1 MTSLR
6 PTSCDIM
13 FSSLLRRS
21 VFTNLTRMK
30 LATASLPEL
39 KALAGA
45 IIEQQETTQGENKLK
60 SFCSAYRQGTKVQKA
75 EFLQFLAREFYI
87 DRAQFEASARS
98 YLEDTQNE
106 PAFRFRNEER
116 LGALLM
122 PKYVSFFHILG
133 RSEGGVK
140 FLVDMRGDLLDL
152 ILSIQPENPCFY
164 DVRHMNTILKDLLA
178 LWFTVGFIKLE
189 RITWQ
194 SSCEMLQKISE
205 YEAVHPIRN
214 WTDLKRRVGPY
225 RRCYVFTHSCMPG
238 EPIVV
243 LHTALT
249 SSISSSIQRIVGH
262 RQSSTEPEPPED
274 WEDEKTI
281 KCAIFYSI
289 SSTQKGL
296 QGIELGKYLIQG
308 VVKKVKA
315 EFPNV
320 NEFSSLSPI
329 PGFKEWIMSEI
340 VKILRGNAE
349 VSKLFNRQKLEAI
362 VQPYSE
368 DRHPLDAFLLLLRNN
383 GWFHIP
389 ELAAQLEEPL
399 MHLCA
404 FYLYHEKRR
413 GYALNSVANFHLKNG
428 AVIWRLNWLGDVSP
442 RGLSSSCSIMV
453 NYRYYLE
460 DMEDY
465 RHTYVENGTITTS
478 DMFAELLKPLQ
489 SLL

>member
-1 MTSLR
+1 ML
-6 PTSCDIM
+6 
-13 FSSLLRRS
+13 SSLLRRS
-21 VFTNLTRMK
+21 TFTNLAKMK
-30 LATASLPEL
+30 LATATLPDL

-45 IIEQQETTQGENKLK
+45 IIEQHETTQGENKLK
-60 SFCSAYRQGTKVQKA
+60 TFCSAYRQGTKVQKA
-75 EFLQFLAREFYI
+75 EFLQFLAKEFYI
-87 DRAQFEASARS
+87 DRQQFEASARS

-106 PAFRFRNEER
+106 PAFRFRDEER
-116 LGALLM
+116 LGALLT

-140 FLVDMRGDLLDL
+140 FLVDVRGDLLDL
-152 ILSIQPENPCFY
+152 ILLLQTENPCFY
-164 DVRHMNTILKDLLA
+164 DVRHMNIILKDLLA

-262 RQSSTEPEPPED
+262 RHSPEEPEPPED
-274 WEDEKTI
+274 WEDEKII

-296 QGIELGKYLIQG
+296 QGIELGKYLIHS

-340 VKILRGNAE
+340 NKILR
-349 VSKLFNRQKLEAI
+349 
-362 VQPYSE
+362 
-368 DRHPLDAFLLLLRNN
+368 
-383 GWFHIP
+383 
-389 ELAAQLEEPL
+389 AAMAQWLW
-399 MHLCA
+399 C
-404 FYLYHEKRR
+404 
-413 GYALNSVANFHLKNG
+413 SVAKHKIAGLICSHCGYTSMEAESKHARVLKF
-428 AVIWRLNWLGDVSP
+428 RSK
-442 RGLSSSCSIMV
+442 RGNVHFPIRARKEEQPS
-453 NYRYYLE
+453 
-460 DMEDY
+460 D
-465 RHTYVENGTITTS
+465 GT
-478 DMFAELLKPLQ
+478 
-489 SLL
+489 

>member
-1 MTSLR
+1 
-6 PTSCDIM
+6 
-13 FSSLLRRS
+13 
-21 VFTNLTRMK
+21 MK
-30 LATASLPEL
+30 VSTGPQLSL

-45 IIEQQETTQGENKLK
+45 IIEFDATTQGENKVK
-60 SFCSAYRQGTKVQKA
+60 SFCSMYKQGTQVQKT
-75 EFLQFLAREFYI
+75 EFLEFLAKEFYI
-87 DRAQFEASARS
+87 DRKQFKASVKN
-98 YLEDTQNE
+98 YLENQKE
-106 PAFRFRNEER
+106 PAFRFRDEER

-152 ILSIQPENPCFY
+152 ILSLEPEHPCFH
-164 DVRHMNTILKDLLA
+164 DVRHMNMILKDLLA

-205 YEAVHPIRN
+205 YEAVHPVRN
-214 WTDLKRRVGPY
+214 WTDLKRRVGAY

-249 SSISSSIQRIVGH
+249 SSISDSIQRIVGH
-262 RQSSTEPEPPED
+262 RHKPTEPEPPQD
-274 WEDEKTI
+274 WEDERIIKT
-281 KCAIFYSI
+281 AVFYSI

-329 PGFKEWIMSEI
+329 PGFREWIMGEVTRS
-340 VKILRGNAE
+340 LRGHPGVAG
-349 VSKLFNRQKLEAI
+349 RQLEQLQSA
-362 VQPYSE
+362 VAPYSE
-368 DRHPLDAFLLLLRNN
+368 DRTPLEALASFLRNN
-383 GWFHIP
+383 GWFQLP
-389 ELAAQLEEPL
+389 ELVDQLQEPL

-404 FYLYHEKRR
+404 YYLYHEKRR

-428 AVIWRLNWLGDVSP
+428 ATIWRLNWLGDVSP
-442 RGLSSSCSIMV
+442 RGLTSSCSIMV

-465 RHTYVENGTITTS
+465 RHAYLENGTITAS
-478 DMFAELLKPLQ
+478 DMFMEHLKPISSVL
-489 SLL
+489 

>member
-1 MTSLR
+1 ML
-6 PTSCDIM
+6 
-13 FSSLLRRS
+13 SSLFRRS
-21 VFTNLTRMK
+21 VFTNLARMK
-30 LATASLPEL
+30 LATASLSDL

-60 SFCSAYRQGTKVQKA
+60 TFCSAYRQGTKVQKA
-75 EFLQFLAREFYI
+75 EFLQFLAKEFYI
-87 DRAQFEASARS
+87 DRQQFEASARS
-98 YLEDTQNE
+98 YLEGTQNE
-106 PAFRFRNEER
+106 PAFRFRHEER

-133 RSEGGVK
+133 RNEGGVK

-152 ILSIQPENPCFY
+152 ILSLPTENPCFY
-164 DVRHMNTILKDLLA
+164 DIRHMNIILKDLLA
-178 LWFTVGFIKLE
+178 LWFTVGFVKLE

-249 SSISSSIQRIVGH
+249 SSISSSIQRLVGH
-262 RQSSTEPEPPED
+262 RCSPEEPEPPED
-274 WEDEKTI
+274 WEDEKII

-296 QGIELGKYLIQG
+296 QGIELGKYL
-308 VVKKVKA
+308 VHSAVKKVKA

-340 VKILRGNAE
+340 NKILRAVMAQWLWVSIAKHKVTGLIRGHCGNTTME
-349 VSKLFNRQKLEAI
+349 EESKNARVLKFRNKVMLRQA
-362 VQPYSE
+362 
-368 DRHPLDAFLLLLRNN
+368 
-383 GWFHIP
+383 
-389 ELAAQLEEPL
+389 
-399 MHLCA
+399 
-404 FYLYHEKRR
+404 
-413 GYALNSVANFHLKNG
+413 
-428 AVIWRLNWLGDVSP
+428 
-442 RGLSSSCSIMV
+442 SSSIVS
-453 NYRYYLE
+453 
-460 DMEDY
+460 
-465 RHTYVENGTITTS
+465 S
-478 DMFAELLKPLQ
+478 W
-489 SLL
+489 SLLCSHTAKTGIHWMRF

>member
-1 MTSLR
+1 
-6 PTSCDIM
+6 M

-274 WEDEKTI
+274 WEDEKAI

-289 SSTQKGL
+289 SSTQK
-296 QGIELGKYLIQG
+296 
-308 VVKKVKA
+308 
-315 EFPNV
+315 
-320 NEFSSLSPI
+320 
-329 PGFKEWIMSEI
+329 
-340 VKILRGNAE
+340 
-349 VSKLFNRQKLEAI
+349 
-362 VQPYSE
+362 
-368 DRHPLDAFLLLLRNN
+368 
-383 GWFHIP
+383 
-389 ELAAQLEEPL
+389 
-399 MHLCA
+399 
-404 FYLYHEKRR
+404 
-413 GYALNSVANFHLKNG
+413 
-428 AVIWRLNWLGDVSP
+428 
-442 RGLSSSCSIMV
+442 
-453 NYRYYLE
+453 
-460 DMEDY
+460 
-465 RHTYVENGTITTS
+465 
-478 DMFAELLKPLQ
+478 
-489 SLL
+489 

>member
-1 MTSLR
+1 
-6 PTSCDIM
+6 M
-13 FSSLLRRS
+13 FASFLRRNT
-21 VFTNLTRMK
+21 FAYLPRMRM
-30 LATASLPEL
+30 ATAPLPDL
-39 KALAGA
+39 KVLAGA
-45 IIEQQETTQGENKLK
+45 IVEQQETTQGENKLK
-60 SFCSAYRQGTKVQKA
+60 TFCCTYKQGTKTQKA
-75 EFLQFLAREFYI
+75 EFLQFLAKEFYI
-87 DRAQFEASARS
+87 NRELFQSSVRS
-98 YLEDTQNE
+98 YLEDTQKE
-106 PAFRFRNEER
+106 PAFRFRDEER

-140 FLVDMRGDLLDL
+140 FLVDMRGDLLEL
-152 ILSIQPENPCFY
+152 ILSLQPENPFFH
-164 DVRHMNTILKDLLA
+164 DVRHMNIILKDLLA

-189 RITWQ
+189 RITWK
-194 SSCEMLQKISE
+194 SSCEMLQKVSE
-205 YEAVHPIRN
+205 YEAVHPVRN

-249 SSISSSIQRIVGH
+249 SAISSSIQRIVGH
-262 RQSSTEPEPPED
+262 RQHPKEPELPQD
-274 WEDEKTI
+274 WEDERII
-281 KCAIFYSI
+281 KSAIFYSI

-315 EFPNV
+315 EFPHV

-329 PGFKEWIMSEI
+329 PGFKEWVMSEI
-340 VKILRGNAE
+340 LKILKGNPEA
-349 VSKLFNRQKLEAI
+349 SKLYNRLQLETI

-368 DRHPLDAFLLLLRNN
+368 NKQPLDALLMLLRNN

-389 ELAAQLEEPL
+389 ELVSQLQEPL
-399 MHLCA
+399 MRLCA
-404 FYLYHEKRR
+404 FYLYHEKHR

-465 RHTYVENGTITTS
+465 RRAYVEDGTITAS
-478 DMFAELLKPLQ
+478 DMFMKDLTPIQ
-489 SLL
+489 SSL